1 MEKLTGIIDSFKGI
15 IEDIIA
21 MFTDF
26 VKKMREFGD
35 NN

>member
-15 IEDIIA
+15 INDIIA
-21 MFTDF
+21 MITDF
-26 VKKMREFGD
+26 VKKMREYGD

>member
-15 IEDIIA
+15 INDIIT
-21 MFTDF
+21 MITDF
-26 VKKMREFGD
+26 VKKMREYGD